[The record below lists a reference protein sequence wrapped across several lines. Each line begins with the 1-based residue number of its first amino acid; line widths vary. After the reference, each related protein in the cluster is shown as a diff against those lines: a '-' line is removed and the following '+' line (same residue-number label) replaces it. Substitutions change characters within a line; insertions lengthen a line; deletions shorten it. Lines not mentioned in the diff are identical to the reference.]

1 MLQKLIAILCI
12 TTILTLYASAEEK
25 ARKEEGFKI
34 GDPAPKFTLKDADDK
49 EYSLEIIMG
58 KDEENRRTVILI
70 MGDRKVREEANKWA
84 KELHKIYEENKEV
97 ALLMIADLRD
107 LPFFVTEGMV
117 KWGTKRENL
126 PITIVLDWG
135 GKVNESYKAKRSKT
149 NLYIID
155 KEGKVAFHQVGKYS
169 EELIKKIQAKVQES
183 PEKDSPNEEQGA

>member
-12 TTILTLYASAEEK
+12 TAILALYASAEEK
-25 ARKEEGFKI
+25 GKKEEGFKI
-34 GDPAPKFTLKDADDK
+34 GDPAPKFTLKDAYDK
-49 EYSLEIIMG
+49 EHSLELISR
-58 KDEENRRTVILI
+58 KDEENRKAVILI

-84 KELHKIYEENKEV
+84 KELHKIYEKNEEV
-97 ALLMIADLRD
+97 ALLMVADLRD
-107 LPFFVTEGMV
+107 LPFFVTESMV

-126 PITIVLDWG
+126 PIPIVLDWG
-135 GKVNESYKAKRSKT
+135 GKVNESYKAKRSKP

-183 PEKDSPNEEQGA
+183 LKKDSPKEE